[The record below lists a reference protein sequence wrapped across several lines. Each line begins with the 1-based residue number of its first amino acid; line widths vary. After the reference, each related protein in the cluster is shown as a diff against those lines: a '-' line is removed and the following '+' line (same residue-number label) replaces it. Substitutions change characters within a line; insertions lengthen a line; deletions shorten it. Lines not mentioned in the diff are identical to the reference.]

1 MNRVGVVFFFW
12 YSFFSF
18 GACTAE
24 KSDDERRVTVAA
36 CGDVLF
42 YDGNYRHFDENG
54 SVGDFYRVT
63 EPVADSVRSADIAIV
78 NQEAM
83 TAGREFGISGYPFFN
98 APFELTEALRKTGFD
113 VFATA
118 NNHSLDRGRA
128 GIDAAV
134 SYYRKTG
141 ALYVGTA
148 AGKEDPLRPLVLLV
162 NDISIALF
170 SLTDITNIR
179 YPHPSPV
186 ADTRNRALLRERI
199 AKAAAECDFVLI
211 MLHYGDEYTLTPR
224 EDNRDLVRFLIDVG
238 ADVVFGNHAHV
249 IRAFEVFPSP
259 KGGEAFV
266 FWGLGNFVG
275 WMGHRPECSVGGI
288 FRVDLNLIETEEGGC
303 VRFLSAPSVELTYSV
318 NRGRLHRTVFLR
330 DAEPYSSEADTLFQK
345 VSALLKSL
353 DSRVTVF

>member
-1 MNRVGVVFFFW
+1 MGRFGTLFFLLCLIF
-12 YSFFSF
+12 SFFS
-18 GACTAE
+18 CTVE
-24 KSDDERRVTVAA
+24 ETEFKRRLTVVA

-42 YDGNYRHFDENG
+42 YDGNYRHFAENG
-54 SVGDFYRVT
+54 SVEDFYRVT
-63 EPVADSVRSADIAIV
+63 EPVADSVRSADVAII

-83 TAGREFGISGYPFFN
+83 TAGREFGGSGHPFFN
-98 APFELTEALRKTGFD
+98 APFELTAALRKTGFD

-134 SYYRKTG
+134 GYYRKTG
-141 ALYVGTA
+141 ALHVGTA
-148 AGKEDPLRPLVLLV
+148 AGNDDPLNPLVLLV
-162 NDISIALF
+162 NDITIALF

-179 YPHPSPV
+179 YPNPSPV
-186 ADTRNRALLRERI
+186 ADTRNRPLIRERI
-199 AKAAAECDFVLI
+199 SKAAAECDFVLV
-211 MLHYGDEYTLTPR
+211 MLHYGDEYTLAPR
-224 EDNRDLVRFLIDVG
+224 ENDRDLVRFLIDVG

-288 FRVDLNLIETEEGGC
+288 FRVDLNVAETQKGDRL
-303 VRFLSAPSVELTYSV
+303 RFLDAPSVELTYSV
-318 NRGRLHRTVFLR
+318 NEGRQHMTVFLR
-330 DAEPYSSEADTLFQK
+330 DAQPYSSDASSLFRK
-345 VSALLKSL
+345 VSALLKSF